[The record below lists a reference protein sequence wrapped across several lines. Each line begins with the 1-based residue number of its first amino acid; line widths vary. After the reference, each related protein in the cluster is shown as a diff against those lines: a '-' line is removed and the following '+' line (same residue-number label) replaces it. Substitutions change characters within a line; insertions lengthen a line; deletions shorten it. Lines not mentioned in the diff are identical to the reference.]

1 VKGIYRIIGI
11 FLFLALYVSAITISF
26 VPRIDNLTIS
36 ETSFLKKEVQISV
49 YSSESVFSPVEIV
62 SDNFQNAHP
71 SGLKKQ
77 IQELQILER
86 ICFSKEK
93 SKFKQY
99 QETWN
104 NQLIVSKKTDQL
116 YPHHS
121 FG

>member
-1 VKGIYRIIGI
+1 
-11 FLFLALYVSAITISF
+11 LFLALYVSAITISF

-49 YSSESVFSPVEIV
+49 YSSESVFSTVEIV
-62 SDNFQNAHP
+62 SDNFQNVHP
-71 SGLKKQ
+71 SGLKKL
-77 IQELQILER
+77 IQELQIVER

-99 QETWN
+99 HENWN